1 MAPEGQ
7 QSEQLL
13 IGLGGTLSVL
23 GLFLQLYLEC
33 PQDDGGAEQI
43 AEAIWDQLQF
53 SAHGDISQSF

>member
-13 IGLGGTLSVL
+13 IGLGGTLSAL
-23 GLFLQLYLEC
+23 GLFLQLYLEG
-33 PQDDGGAEQI
+33 PQDDGEAQQI
-43 AEAIWDQLQF
+43 AEAIWDQLRF